1 MISDN
6 RTLRTKH
13 TNQKYV
19 VVALVGG
26 TKKYVAR
33 YYYRKH
39 DYQYTVL
46 LNKAYKSDSQEQ
58 AKKVIEWLGLE
69 GRAWVLP
76 VEVKMEVLKLYD

>member
-1 MISDN
+1 MALDN
-6 RTLRTKH
+6 RTLRTSH
-13 TNQKYV
+13 TKQKYV

-39 DYQYTVL
+39 DFQYTVL
-46 LNKAYKSDSQEQ
+46 LNKAYKGDSQEH

-69 GRAWVLP
+69 GRAWVFP
-76 VEVKMEVLKLYD
+76 VEVKMEVLKPYD